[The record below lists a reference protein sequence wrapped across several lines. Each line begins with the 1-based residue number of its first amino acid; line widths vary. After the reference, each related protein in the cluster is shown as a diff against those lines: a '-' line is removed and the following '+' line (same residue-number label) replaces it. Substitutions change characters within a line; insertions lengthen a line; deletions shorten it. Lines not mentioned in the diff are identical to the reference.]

1 MRRYFFH
8 FENGQ
13 RRLEDL
19 IGMDLADDQ
28 AAKAQGL
35 RLAGDLAVED
45 AINGDPPRFD
55 WLEVVDEDNCIV
67 ARLPVADAI
76 REPNR
81 IA

>member
-81 IA
+81 LA

>member
-81 IA
+81 MA

>member
-1 MRRYFFH
+1 MPRYFFH
-8 FENGQ
+8 FENGD

-19 IGMDLADDQ
+19 VGTDLPNDQ
-28 AAKAQGL
+28 AAKAQA
-35 RLAGDLAVED
+35 RKLAGDVAVED

-55 WLEVVDEDNCIV
+55 WLEIVDDYNRAV
-67 ARLPVADAI
+67 ARLSVADAI